1 MSREEKELVSYTYQ
15 DYLEL
20 PEEPGF
26 RYELLEGELVK
37 DPTPTPLYQ
46 RVSRE
51 LKFLLLIYFRQTD
64 PEGEIFN
71 APLDVTFQDTTVV
84 QPDILYV
91 SGTQKEI
98 IQSTRINGAPSI
110 TVEIISES
118 SRRKDRLRKMQIY
131 LKAGVQHYWLVSP
144 EEQTMECYAL
154 RNGLYALVT
163 TGMDEDI
170 INIRISPN

>member
-1 MSREEKELVSYTYQ
+1 MWVGGDIMSREEKELVSYTYQ

-91 SGTQKEI
+91 SGT
-98 IQSTRINGAPSI
+98 
-110 TVEIISES
+110 
-118 SRRKDRLRKMQIY
+118 
-131 LKAGVQHYWLVSP
+131 
-144 EEQTMECYAL
+144 
-154 RNGLYALVT
+154 
-163 TGMDEDI
+163 
-170 INIRISPN
+170 